1 MLQSQSGWEWEV
13 LDLLHIKTPVCLF
26 KTCQFGKLTFLYFVL
41 CFLLSSVFSHPRAP
55 TLEKTPLFTLQLST
69 TPTCQC
75 LHPRIHWQ
83 VTEFE
88 IPSLGFHYF
97 SAYGCSVLL
106 FPIHCWLWLS
116 CLQLLIL
123 ANESSI
129 ILILLLGGMP
139 FPLQQ
144 SDLHPI
150 FWNAPWTNE
159 LHRGIEFS
167 KESPEKEPC
176 SLGVMT
182 DFRSGTGNTVK

>member
-1 MLQSQSGWEWEV
+1 MGSFRPASYQN
-13 LDLLHIKTPVCLF
+13 PCLF
-26 KTCQFGKLTFLYFVL
+26 VQNLLVWEADFPVL
-41 CFLLSSVFSHPRAP
+41 CPKFPSLKCLLPPHSPCIIENS
-55 TLEKTPLFTLQLST
+55 LFYTTAT

-83 VTEFE
+83 VTESE
-88 IPSLGFHYF
+88 TPSLGCCFHYF

-106 FPIHCWLWLS
+106 FPTHCWLQLS
-116 CLQLLIL
+116 CLQFLIL
-123 ANESSI
+123 ANESSV
-129 ILILLLGGMP
+129 ILILVLGGMP

-144 SDLHPI
+144 SDLHLV

-182 DFRSGTGNTVK
+182 DFRSGTGNIVR